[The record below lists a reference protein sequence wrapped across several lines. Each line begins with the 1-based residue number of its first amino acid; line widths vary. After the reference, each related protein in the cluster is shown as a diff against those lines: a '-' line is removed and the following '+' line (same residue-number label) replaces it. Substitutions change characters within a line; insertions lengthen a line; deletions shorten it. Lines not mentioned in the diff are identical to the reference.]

1 MMNIVLKQGD
11 QEILI
16 PHNKVDGTSF
26 VSIVT
31 DMALRGLLELRI
43 EGKQDPL
50 SLKFII
56 IGPYGDYD
64 KIGAIKFLRE
74 LTSMGLT
81 ETKKAV
87 ETEGYIFTVSRNK
100 ISLVMAQTLYNRQRD
115 YSNPGLGT
123 AENVLKVFNNFGYK
137 VKEV

>member
-1 MMNIVLKQGD
+1 MMNIVLKQGN

-64 KIGAIKFLRE
+64 KIRAIKFLRE
-74 LTSMGLT
+74 LTGMGLT
-81 ETKKAV
+81 ETKAAV
-87 ETEGYIFTVSRNK
+87 ETEGYMFTVSREK
-100 ISLVMAQTLYNRQRD
+100 IHLVMANPIYNTQRA
-115 YSNPGLGT
+115 YSNLDS
-123 AENVLKVFNNFGYK
+123 ENVLNVFNNFGYK

>member
-1 MMNIVLKQGD
+1 MNIVLKQGN

-43 EGKQDPL
+43 EGKQDPF

-64 KIGAIKFLRE
+64 KIRAIKFLRE
-74 LTSMGLT
+74 LTYMGLT
-81 ETKKAV
+81 ETKAAV
-87 ETEGYIFTVSRNK
+87 ETEGYMFTVSRVK
-100 ISLVMAQTLYNRQRD
+100 IHHAMNDPVYNTHRA
-115 YSNPGLGT
+115 YSNLD
-123 AENVLKVFNNFGYK
+123 AENVINVFNNFGYK